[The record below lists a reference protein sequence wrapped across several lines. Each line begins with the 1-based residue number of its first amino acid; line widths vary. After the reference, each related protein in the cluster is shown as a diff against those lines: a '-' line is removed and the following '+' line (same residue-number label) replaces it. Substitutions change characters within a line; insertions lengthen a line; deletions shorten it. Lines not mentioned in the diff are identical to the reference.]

1 MDNVTMN
8 SIGEVLNS
16 FGAWGFAG
24 VLLWMQITVMK
35 SLTEALNRF
44 TVALNVITDGKA
56 GV

>member
-24 VLLWMQITVMK
+24 VLLWMQITVIK
-35 SLTEALNRF
+35 SMTEALNKF
-44 TVALNVITDGKA
+44 TVALNVFTDGKA